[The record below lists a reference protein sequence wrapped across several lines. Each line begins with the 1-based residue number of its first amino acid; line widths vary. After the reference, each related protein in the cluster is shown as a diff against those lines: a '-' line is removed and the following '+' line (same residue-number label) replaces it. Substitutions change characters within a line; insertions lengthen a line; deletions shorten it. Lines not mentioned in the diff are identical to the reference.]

1 MTSESFFST
10 RDGLRLRAL
19 TLRPQGAVRAVVAMV
34 HGLAE
39 HIDRYADLH
48 RALLDAGFAVAA
60 ADLRGF
66 GHSPGLRGHID
77 AWADYR
83 ADASAILDGA
93 RALAPRAPIF
103 LFGHSMGGLIAL
115 DVALNASAHDLR
127 GVRGVIAS
135 GPALIPAGVRRPMVE
150 AFARAISGVL
160 PRLSIGMKINP
171 EGISSLPAVVQS
183 YLTDPLIHH
192 RVTVRWG
199 TEILA
204 CMPATLQAAARFAHP
219 LLILHGADD
228 PINAPEGSRAFIE
241 RCGHPDRSLKL
252 YPGNR
257 HEVHHDVSAAQFEQD
272 LVGWIEAR
280 LHAPAG

>member
-1 MTSESFFST
+1 
-10 RDGLRLRAL
+10 
-19 TLRPQGAVRAVVAMV
+19 MV
-34 HGLAE
+34 GSGMC
-39 HIDRYADLH
+39 IGD
-48 RALLDAGFAVAA
+48 
-60 ADLRGF
+60 
-66 GHSPGLRGHID
+66 S
-77 AWADYR
+77 AWADSR
-83 ADASAILDGA
+83 ADASGILDGA
-93 RALAPRAPIF
+93 RARAPRAPVF

-115 DVALNASAHDLR
+115 DVALNASAHERR

-204 CMPATLQAAARFAHP
+204 CMPAPLQAASRFAHP
-219 LLILHGADD
+219 LLILPGADD
-228 PINAPEGSRAFIE
+228 PFNAPYGRPTFIQ
-241 RCGHPDRSLKL
+241 RRGPPPTSSKL
-252 YPGNR
+252 SPGNR
-257 HEVHHDVSAAQFEQD
+257 
-272 LVGWIEAR
+272 
-280 LHAPAG
+280 P